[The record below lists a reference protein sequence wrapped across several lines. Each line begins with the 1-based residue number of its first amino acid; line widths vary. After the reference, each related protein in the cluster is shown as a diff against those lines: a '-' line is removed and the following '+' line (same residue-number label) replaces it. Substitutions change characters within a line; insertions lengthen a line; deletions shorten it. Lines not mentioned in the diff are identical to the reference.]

1 MALTLNVL
9 FNYSFLDIYTAPYVF
24 LAAVKKYIYK
34 KNHLVIV
41 VKGYLLLNRILWIS
55 LLESMKGSLC
65 PDKLSF
71 LYFSF

>member
-34 KNHLVIV
+34 KKSSSNSSERVSIIKQNFV
-41 VKGYLLLNRILWIS
+41 
-55 LLESMKGSLC
+55 
-65 PDKLSF
+65 DF
-71 LYFSF
+71 TA

>member
-34 KNHLVIV
+34 KKSSSNSSERVSIIKQNFV
-41 VKGYLLLNRILWIS
+41 DFTAWIYERLS
-55 LLESMKGSLC
+55 LSW
-65 PDKLSF
+65 
-71 LYFSF
+71 